1 MTSDRE
7 ETVRLGVELL
17 AHLEH
22 GELSVKEAMD
32 RIEVVTT
39 HPSTQRAILEAAEAE
54 GVVERDGGTVRPV
67 AQGTYVRFQRDVE
80 VREGEFACKR
90 CGASLSSGHFV
101 NLDSGE
107 LGPFGST
114 CIRYILGRESAGGD

>member
-1 MTSDRE
+1 MSADRA
-7 ETVRLGVELL
+7 ETVKLGVALL

-22 GELSVKEAMD
+22 DELSVKGALD

-39 HPSTQRAILEAAEAE
+39 HPATQRAILEAAEE
-54 GVVERDGGTVRPV
+54 QGVVEREGGTVRPV
-67 AQGTYVRFQRDVE
+67 ARGTYVRFQRDVE
-80 VREGEFACKR
+80 VKEGEFSCRR

-101 NLDSGE
+101 NLDAGQ

-114 CIRYILGRESAGGD
+114 CIRYVLGRE

>member
-1 MTSDRE
+1 VSADRE
-7 ETVRLGVELL
+7 DTVALGVALL

-22 GELSVKEAMD
+22 EELSVKGALD

-39 HPSTQRAILEAAEAE
+39 HPTTQRAILEAAEE
-54 GVVERDGGTVRPV
+54 QGVVEREGGTVRPV
-67 AQGTYVRFQRDVE
+67 TQGTYVRFQRDVE
-80 VREGEFACKR
+80 VREGDFSCRR

-101 NLDSGE
+101 NLEEGE

-114 CIRYILGRESAGGD
+114 CIRYVLGRENAPSE